1 MPLITFNDMMADLKA
16 KKYYPIYFLMGEED
30 YFIDEVTDYIAKNVL
45 KEEERDFNQSIFYGN
60 DITLPNII
68 VETRQYPMIAER
80 RVIIVKEAQNVK
92 GIDGSDSDKES
103 AWLNYAT
110 NPIPTTILVIAY
122 RARPIDKRKKLYKSL
137 EKNGA
142 ILESSRLYESK
153 MPEWIISYVKSKG
166 YDIQTAAAQI
176 LVSHLGNDLSKVTN
190 GLSKL
195 MTLLPEGTAINS
207 QHIEDNIGIS
217 KEYNIFELNK
227 AIGLRDTT
235 KAFTIVAHFAK
246 NPKNN
251 PLPLVIRQLFNYFLK
266 ILMIHTTYR
275 SLGRQELANALSI
288 NAYFISEYIEAAR
301 NYPKAKVEKII
312 SYLRHYDAYSKGVN
326 DSGTEDGELMKE
338 LITLIMV

>member
-1 MPLITFNDMMADLKA
+1 
-16 KKYYPIYFLMGEED
+16 MGEED

-227 AIGLRDTT
+227 AIAYATQQKHLPLLRTLQ
-235 KAFTIVAHFAK
+235 KS
-246 NPKNN
+246 KNN

-288 NAYFISEYIEAAR
+288 NAYFISEYMKLHE
-301 NYPKAKVEKII
+301 II
-312 SYLRHYDAYSKGVN
+312 QKLKLKKS
-326 DSGTEDGELMKE
+326 
-338 LITLIMV
+338 